1 MKVFSS
7 ILILSFLGLLM
18 LLCYSCGVNEPAA
31 GGAAEI
37 TSEPTAVETKQPEVQ
52 EPEAKESVAEQAE
65 TEQPEQEQVEVQQP
79 ETEEPET
86 QQAKTEQPEQ
96 EQVEVQQ
103 AETEEPET
111 QQAEAEQPE
120 TKPAVVEEKP
130 AKAPVVEAPAEPNVV
145 AKIGDYVIERKE
157 LDTRLMSELRPER
170 YSYGG
175 QSESV
180 DANTVLTK
188 MIAEKAMVIEA
199 RKQDYLQRED
209 IHTYIKRFKDKMLA
223 NLLLQTN
230 LGSKVV
236 VTDSEIDKKLKS
248 DPKLDRVRARA
259 LIQREKA
266 NRLVGQYYNTLHKK
280 FHVQKL
286 SDNFQKAAQIHDRLL
301 YRPKKPR
308 KEGWIRGDQIR
319 EELTPEEKNLVLA
332 KYDGGEVT
340 LKDWF
345 DALFQM
351 SPPSR
356 PSDLGSAK
364 GVERLLD
371 RVLRLPIF
379 VAEAMLQG
387 LDKNEDLAE
396 EVRKYEDRRLL
407 GEMMSAKNKEVEEPT
422 DEQIV
427 AYFEKNK
434 QAFATPKSIKVD
446 QIWCE
451 DLKTAQKARAELDG
465 GKNFESA
472 KQTYSLQE
480 GGKPLDTYPG
490 GEGMFWEYLW
500 KGDPNEIIGPLKGF
514 YGDGI
519 KWRIVKILEKKPGE
533 TKEYSDNVKNQ
544 AKWRLMDELRKA
556 VMADYRK
563 QLLEKYS
570 YEIYADRIKDIDPLN
585 IP

>member
-1 MKVFSS
+1 MKEIDAMKVFSS
-7 ILILSFLGLLM
+7 ILFLSFLGLLTV
-18 LLCYSCGVNEPAA
+18 LCYSCGVNEPGT
-31 GGAAEI
+31 GGTAEI
-37 TSEPTAVETKQPEVQ
+37 TSEPVAVETKQPQVQ
-52 EPEAKESVAEQAE
+52 EPKAKEPLPEQAK
-65 TEQPEQEQVEVQQP
+65 TEQPEQAHMEVQQP

-86 QQAKTEQPEQ
+86 QQAK
-96 EQVEVQQ
+96 
-103 AETEEPET
+103 AER
-111 QQAEAEQPE
+111 AE
-120 TKPAVVEEKP
+120 TKPAVLEEKP

-145 AKIGDYVIERKE
+145 AKIGDYVIERDE
-157 LDTRLMSELRPER
+157 LETRLMNELRPER
-170 YSYGG
+170 YGYGG
-175 QSESV
+175 QPEPA
-180 DANTVLTK
+180 DANTVLMK
-188 MIAEKAMVIEA
+188 MLAEKAMVMEA

-209 IHTYIKRFKDKMLA
+209 IHTYIKRFEEKRLA
-223 NLLLQTN
+223 TLLLQTN

-236 VTDSEIDKKLKS
+236 VTDSEINEKLKS
-248 DPKLDRVRARA
+248 NPKLDRVRARA
-259 LIQREKA
+259 LIQREKG
-266 NRLVGQYYNTLHKK
+266 NRLVGQYYNGLYKK

-286 SDNFQKAAQIHDRLL
+286 SDNFQKAGQIHDRLL

-332 KYDGGEVT
+332 KYDGGEVV
-340 LKDWF
+340 LKDWL

-379 VAEAMLQG
+379 VAEAMRQE
-387 LDKNEDLAE
+387 LDKNEDLVE
-396 EVRKYEDRRLL
+396 EVRKYEDTRLL
-407 GEMMSAKNKEVEEPT
+407 GEMMTAKNKEVEEPT
-422 DEQIV
+422 DEQI
-427 AYFEKNK
+427 AAHFEKHK
-434 QAFATPKSIKVD
+434 EAFGTPKSIKVD

-451 DLKTAQKARAELDG
+451 DLKTAQKAKAELDDS
-465 GKNFESA
+465 KNFESV
-472 KQTYSLQE
+472 KQTYSLQKE
-480 GGKPLDTYPG
+480 GKPFNTSVG
-490 GEGMFWEYLW
+490 SAGMFWEDLW

-514 YGDGI
+514 HGDGI

-533 TKEYSDNVKNQ
+533 VKEYSDNIKNR
-544 AKWRLMDELRKA
+544 AKWGLMDEQRKA

-570 YEIYADRIKDIDPLN
+570 YEIYADRIKDIDPLD